1 MSTRPAPENNDL
13 ERTLRDLR
21 GRLSRVH
28 HDLNNPLSVVSGNAQ
43 LLRELSKALG
53 VEEEFQGP
61 LDDLE
66 AAVDKL
72 SESADGLILVRR
84 MLVELEKRAES
95 AKSP

>member
-1 MSTRPAPENNDL
+1 MSTQPAPENNDL

-28 HDLNNPLSVVSGNAQ
+28 HDLNNPLSIVSGNAQ

-53 VEEEFQGP
+53 VEEEFHGP

-95 AKSP
+95 EKSP